1 MREAILSAAVVSRG
15 WRQVSGCHWVG
26 RGLFI
31 LCAPV
36 RFGLLDLEK
45 RLPGRFA
52 GGALQGSW
60 LVRVAARSFR
70 YPRVR
75 RLADKELRMSAL
87 QSVAAP
93 SNSALDA
100 IVSRIDE
107 ISTLPHVAV
116 QVMQIANDPTSDAG
130 DLKLAMESDVSLSAR
145 VLRCVN
151 SSAYA
156 TRRKITNLQQAIA
169 YLGTKQIRNLAVT
182 AAVSE
187 LFKNDESIGSY
198 RRSNLWKHLVSVG
211 ICARM
216 IAERLD
222 SNEGEDI
229 FLAGLLHDI
238 GIVLEDQHVHDTFGK
253 VIESLREGT
262 SLSAM
267 ERNRFG
273 FDHAM
278 MGEKIGELWGFPDCV
293 RAAIRY
299 HHMSTSYR
307 GTDGTAVRCVEVANL
322 VCSLKGI
329 TSIGLQLVNFSQSAF
344 SGLKL
349 NKFDVAS
356 LGAELDAELE
366 ANQALFHV

>member
-1 MREAILSAAVVSRG
+1 
-15 WRQVSGCHWVG
+15 
-26 RGLFI
+26 
-31 LCAPV
+31 
-36 RFGLLDLEK
+36 
-45 RLPGRFA
+45 
-52 GGALQGSW
+52 
-60 LVRVAARSFR
+60 
-70 YPRVR
+70 
-75 RLADKELRMSAL
+75 MSAL
-87 QSVAAP
+87 HSVASP
-93 SNSALDA
+93 SNSALDS

-116 QVMQIANDPTSDAG
+116 QVMQVANDPTSDAAH
-130 DLKLAMESDVSLSAR
+130 LTIAMESDASLSAR

-187 LFKNDESIGSY
+187 LFKDDESIGDY
-198 RRSNLWKHLVSVG
+198 CRSNLWKHLVSVG
-211 ICARM
+211 ICSRM
-216 IAERLD
+216 IAKRVGSD
-222 SNEGEDI
+222 EGEDI

-238 GIVLEDQHVHDTFGK
+238 GIVLEDQHVHDTFCT
-253 VIESLREGT
+253 VIESLCEGT
-262 SLSAM
+262 SLSAA

-273 FDHAM
+273 FDHTM
-278 MGEKIGELWGFPDCV
+278 MGEKIGQLWGFPDSV
-293 RAAIRY
+293 KAAIRY

-307 GTDGTAVRCVEVANL
+307 GTDGMAVRCVEVANL

-329 TSIGLQLVNFSQSAF
+329 TSVGTQLVNFSQSAF

-349 NKFDVAS
+349 DKSDIGS
-356 LGAELDAELE
+356 LDAELDAELD